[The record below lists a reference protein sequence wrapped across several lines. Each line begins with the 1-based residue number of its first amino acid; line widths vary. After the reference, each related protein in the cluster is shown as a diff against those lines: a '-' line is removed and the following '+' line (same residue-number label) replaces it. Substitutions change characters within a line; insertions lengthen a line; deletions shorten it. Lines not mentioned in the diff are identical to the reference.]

1 MEQIK
6 EYNFFISSTFNGMEE
21 ERNLLMRYVF
31 PSLRAELEPY
41 GIVVRG
47 VDLRWGIPAEPSL
60 PTRIEQC
67 LSEVDNSSPYF
78 IGLVGEDVGTIVKVH
93 LFNLF
98 GILRLGRRFT
108 AIRKL
113 LFQRKSVT
121 ELEMAYALS
130 KEGNRNGQLF
140 LIKETSNQ
148 NNGSS
153 YIRQVIRKSAS
164 PERCHNYILNDFAKI
179 VHDEILNIVF
189 PQGAVRKRLSEQELY
204 EIRQKQISNRL
215 AYNYIP
221 DEAGYQALD
230 SFLNRDS
237 KCLCIT
243 GNASCGKSA
252 LLANWFRQKEDWN
265 KWKPI
270 LHLDSYDT
278 CSPRDAIRLI
288 LEELTGHEVQHEE
301 MDYDTIYDQFLSK
314 CNDLPTGQHFLLG
327 LDASRVWGQ
336 GIERSRLIAMIEGA
350 DKRIKFIITLP
361 DVPKGY
367 DSYRIPDMGEDLITK
382 AITQFVNKNRK
393 EKELKKLLALTAN
406 HSIYSF
412 PILSLCLN
420 YLLNYKRFDSIKETV
435 GLLSHLNS
443 QEAIIEHILKSVCRG
458 TDGEIILRE
467 TIPLLLESRDGLPE
481 DDLLI
486 ISHCPYPEWSQF
498 ERLFK
503 NNLLIT
509 DSGKIRIRDGFHWSK
524 ISLAGLSPTECQ
536 ERIISFYSNRTVDSS
551 FSTQELAYQYFQKA
565 DYHSLYNLLINLDRF
580 LDLYHADKASLDF
593 YWKSALF
600 RQGYSMKAFVDYPD
614 LSPAIL
620 NSLGNFII
628 RNCHSSSK
636 SDAFLFLN
644 KALENDS
651 ISLETRIKVY
661 GNIASIYGSANQ
673 VEKSIAS
680 YKQCLAYAEQSA
692 NSDFSTYW
700 EALIHLRTG
709 GFYYNWRYDPDI
721 IKARKL
727 VQRALT
733 EYYEA
738 EKILTPSPRFSYLYY
753 CTFFKI
759 ANAIEDLTTGNHPK
773 PDLDGAVEYYTRIAV
788 EIGEKYYGPNSH
800 ELRFAYNS
808 RGRYFAEY
816 DCNFSTALEYYRKA
830 EAISDMV
837 GDLDCL
843 ATVKG
848 NISRCLRSLDKCLEA
863 DKYARDYYSLRL
875 KLYGSNDPRTQRA
888 LMELSS

>member
-6 EYNFFISSTFNGMEE
+6 EYTFFISSTFNGMEE
-21 ERNLLMRYVF
+21 ERNLLMRSVF

-47 VDLRWGIPAEPSL
+47 IDLRWGIPAEPSL
-60 PTRIEQC
+60 PARIEQC
-67 LSEVDNSSPYF
+67 LSEVDNSSPFF
-78 IGLVGEDVGTIVKVH
+78 IGIVGEDVGSIVKVH
-93 LFNLF
+93 LFNIF
-98 GILRLGRRFT
+98 GILRLGRRFP

-148 NNGSS
+148 NKGTS
-153 YIRQVIRKSAS
+153 YIRQIIRKSAS
-164 PERCHNYILNDFAKI
+164 PQRCHNYNQNDFAQI
-179 VHDEILNIVF
+179 AHDEILKIVF
-189 PQGAVRKRLSEQELY
+189 PEGAARKRLSEQELY

-221 DEAGYQALD
+221 DEAGYHTLD

-252 LLANWFRQKEDWN
+252 LLSNWFRQKQDWN
-265 KWKPI
+265 TWRPI
-270 LHLDSYDT
+270 LHLDSNDT
-278 CSPRDAIRLI
+278 CAAHDIIRLI
-288 LEELTGHEVQHEE
+288 LEKLTGHEVQHEE
-301 MDYDTIYDQFLSK
+301 LNYDTIYDKFLSE
-314 CNDLPTGQHFLLG
+314 CTDLPTGQHFVIG
-327 LDASRVWGQ
+327 LDASRIWGQ
-336 GIERSRLIAMIEGA
+336 GMERGRLIAMIEGA
-350 DKRIKFIITLP
+350 DKRIKFIVTLP

-367 DSYRIPDMGEDLITK
+367 DAYRIPDIGKDLITK
-382 AITQFVNKNRK
+382 AITQFANKNRK
-393 EKELKKLLALTAN
+393 EKELGKLLALTAN
-406 HSIYSF
+406 HSLYSF

-420 YLLNYKRFDSIKETV
+420 YLLNYKRFNSIKETV
-435 GLLSHLNS
+435 GLLSNLNS
-443 QEAIIEHILKSVCRG
+443 QEAIIEHILKNVCKG
-458 TDGEIILRE
+458 IDGDILLRE
-467 TIPLLLESRDGLPE
+467 TLPILLESRDGLPE

-486 ISHCPYPEWSQF
+486 ISNCPYLAWSQF
-498 ERLFK
+498 EHLFN
-503 NNLLIT
+503 NNLLII
-509 DSGKIRIRDGFHWSK
+509 DSGRIRFRNGIFWSK
-524 ISLAGLSPTECQ
+524 ISLNGLPPTECQ
-536 ERIISFYSNRTVDSS
+536 ERIISYYSKQTIDSS
-551 FSTQELAYQYFQKA
+551 FSTQELAYQFFQNA

-580 LDLYHADKASLDF
+580 LSLSQADKASLDL
-593 YWKSALF
+593 YWKAALF
-600 RQGYSMKAFVDYPD
+600 KQGYSMRAFVDYPD

-628 RNCHSSSK
+628 RNCHSSSR

-673 VEKSIAS
+673 IEESIAS

-692 NSDFSTYW
+692 NSAFSTYW

-709 GFYYNWRYDPDI
+709 DFYYNRRYDPDI

-727 VQRALT
+727 LQRALA
-733 EYYEA
+733 EYNEA
-738 EKILTPSPRFSYLYY
+738 EKILTPSPRFMYLYY
-753 CTFFKI
+753 CTYFKI
-759 ANAIEDLTTGNHPK
+759 ANAIEDLNIGNHPK
-773 PDLDGAVEYYTRIAV
+773 PDPDGAVEYYTRIAV
-788 EIGEKYYGPNSH
+788 EIGETYYGPNSH

-816 DCNFSTALEYYRKA
+816 TGKFDTALTYYQTA
-830 EAISDMV
+830 ETISDMAK
-837 GDLDCL
+837 DLDCL

-875 KLYGSNDPRTQRA
+875 KLYGSNDPRTRRA
-888 LMELSS
+888 LMELYS